1 MADNLEIERKFL
13 LRVPSPE
20 KFFENLSHEEMC
32 QGYLIDI
39 KDKKIALRV
48 RTVESDHGNSYGV
61 ITIKAPSEVDNGNE
75 EYEMQISFTIAD
87 ALLNTCN
94 VGIHKTRYYFTAS
107 DGMRW
112 EIDQFHGALE
122 GMWIA
127 EIEIPAPDYQPAIP
141 SWVGTEVSKVPE
153 FKNIVLAKAEKIP
166 DVYWEIMNEQST

>member
-1 MADNLEIERKFL
+1 MNNLEIERKFL
-13 LRVPSPE
+13 LRVTNPE
-20 KFFENLSHEEMC
+20 QFFENLSYEEMC

-48 RTVESDHGNSYGV
+48 RTVEPVEGNSFGA

-75 EYEMQISFTIAD
+75 EYEMEISFNIAE

-94 VGIHKTRYYFTAS
+94 AGIYKTRYYFTAS
-107 DGMRW
+107 DGMCW

-122 GMWIA
+122 GMWVA
-127 EIEIPAPDYQPAIP
+127 EIEIPSADYQPAIP

-153 FKNIVLAKAEKIP
+153 FKNIILEKAEKIP